1 MGQYIFSGLIS
12 VLFVHLISVII
23 KLIMNSIAV
32 KTVSV
37 IYRNSDYSIFSEI
50 FGRAFL
56 YGYLADLIGC
66 FIGTIALTTDDII
79 KNGFAYWQLYLLSF
93 PSILAAS
100 PYDLST
106 LIITIFSVAL
116 SMTLIFVF
124 CYSKV
129 LTETDLSKKQRII
142 SALIIAL
149 INAPYYFLFSI
160 VIPL

>member
-1 MGQYIFSGLIS
+1 MGEYILLFIFTTSLCLIIN
-12 VLFVHLISVII
+12 LII
-23 KLIMNSIAV
+23 KLITNSIAV

-37 IYRNSDYSIFSEI
+37 IYRNTDYLIFGEI

-56 YGYLADLIGC
+56 YSYLADFIGF
-66 FIGTIALTTDDII
+66 FIGTIALTIYDII
-79 KNGFAYWQLYLLSF
+79 KNGFAYWQLCWLAF
-93 PSILAAS
+93 PSVLTAS
-100 PYDLST
+100 PYDLPT
-106 LIITIFSVAL
+106 LIIIIFSVAL

-124 CYSKV
+124 CYTKV

-160 VIPL
+160 GIPL

>member
-1 MGQYIFSGLIS
+1 MEQYIFWGLIS
-12 VLFVHLISVII
+12 VLFVFLISVII

-37 IYRNSDYSIFSEI
+37 IYRNTDYSIFGEI

-66 FIGTIALTTDDII
+66 FIGTIALTLDDII
-79 KNGFAYWQLYLLSF
+79 KNGFDYWELYLLSF

-106 LIITIFSVAL
+106 LIIIIFSVAL

-129 LTETDLSKKQRII
+129 LTETDLSKKQRLI

-149 INAPYYFLFSI
+149 ITAPYYFLFSI
-160 VIPL
+160 GIPL